1 MAFNTLEYLK
11 EGKVDFVYSLTSYDY
26 NHLIENVRRSSNK
39 EEIINGFLYILK
51 DNRPRFCFSIIYD
64 IEQFSTTTSYLLENH
79 ISYELFTPDM
89 LKNFL
94 TKTSIGKEYV
104 LSHLEDFISN
114 TEMYEEILRYIL
126 EDIESNMDI
135 VNKIYLHKDLH
146 VRYLFMRYLVIKC
159 PDKVDLVYDDIMK
172 YLTSYT
178 HQQYEQMT
186 FLPELMDS
194 KDISELARL
203 FLTQVKDKETWE
215 RLKEYILEV
224 YEENDLA
231 EFLLNKENIE
241 EFKKDADRL
250 FLTSH
255 SYKFQIYCSKYSD
268 CVSDSIMNEFYET
281 IKVFKREKQFDLAF
295 VEVMTS
301 GLYKYLKKYIDK
313 YLAISEDKTIEYL
326 ESGSTASCYRV
337 GDYVIKLD
345 LFKWSYEEVICPDL
359 YIILDNLEEKFIRR
373 KDGQVKA
380 GIEVQRYLKRSAKN
394 VPCEVIRF
402 FYNELKKLGYY
413 ITDSLINGKCGDN
426 CKLLDSYKDY
436 NIAEEYIPDIL
447 KQYPM
452 VLIDRDRVYK
462 LENKY
467 PKQLAQTSY

>member
-39 EEIINGFLYILK
+39 EEIINGFLKLLK
-51 DNRPRFCFSIIYD
+51 DKRPSFCFQIIYD
-64 IEQFSTTTSYLLENH
+64 MEQFSTTTSYLLENH
-79 ISYELFTPDM
+79 ISYKSFTPDM
-89 LKNFL
+89 LEKFL
-94 TKTSIGKEYV
+94 AKTSIGKEYV
-104 LSHLEDFISN
+104 IAHLEDFISN

-135 VNKIYLHKDLH
+135 VNKLYLHKDLH
-146 VRYLFMRYLVIKC
+146 VRYLFMRYLLIRC
-159 PDKVDLVYDDIMK
+159 PDKIGLVYDDIMK

-186 FLPELMDS
+186 FLPDLMDS

-215 RLKEYILEV
+215 RLKEYILDI

-250 FLTSH
+250 FETSH

-268 CVSDSIMNEFYET
+268 YVSDSIMNEFYET
-281 IKVFKREKQFDLAF
+281 IKVFKRKKQFDLAF

-326 ESGSTASCYRV
+326 GSGSTASCYRF

-345 LFKWSYEEVICPDL
+345 LSKWSYEEVICPDL
-359 YIILDNLEEKFIRR
+359 YIILDNLEEKFIRWN
-373 KDGQVKA
+373 DGRVKA
-380 GIEVQRYLKRSAKN
+380 GIEVQRYLKRGAKD
-394 VPCEVIRF
+394 VPSKVIDCFRK
-402 FYNELKKLGYY
+402 ELKRLGYY
-413 ITDSLINGKCGDN
+413 TTDTLLNGTCGDN
-426 CKLLDSYKDY
+426 CMLLDNYKEYKKD
-436 NIAEEYIPDIL
+436 EENIPDIL
-447 KQYPM
+447 KEYPM
-452 VLIDRDRVYK
+452 VLVDRDRVYK

-467 PKQLAQTSY
+467 PKQLRDRAY